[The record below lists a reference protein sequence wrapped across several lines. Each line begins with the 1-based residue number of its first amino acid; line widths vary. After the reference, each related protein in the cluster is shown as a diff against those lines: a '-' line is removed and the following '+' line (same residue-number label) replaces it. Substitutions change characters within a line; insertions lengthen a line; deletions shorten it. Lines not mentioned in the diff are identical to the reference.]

1 MESSATRR
9 QRLTGATAT
18 GNTFSAELL
27 GADPRDEGGRR
38 VLFLSGDDGS
48 AKSAVAALFDSAG
61 FFTIDLGDL
70 VPGGRMQQ
78 FGGPLAGQ
86 DLVRMSTP

>member
-1 MESSATRR
+1 VAELVPGA
-9 QRLTGATAT
+9 RLVKA
-18 GNTFSAELL
+18 GNTLAAEVL
-27 GADPRDEGGRR
+27 GADPRDGGGRR

-48 AKSAVAALFDSAG
+48 AKKAVEALFESAG

-70 VPGGRMQQ
+70 VAGGRMQQ